1 MQSIILIAEDD
12 KKIAEGLEKFLKK
25 KGHKVLL
32 AHDGRKALDIVKK
45 QNINL
50 LLTDMVLPNMDGI
63 SLLKETKNRK
73 PEIEC
78 IMVTAHGTIEKAVE
92 ALKIGAYDFLI
103 KPVNVKRLG
112 ILIEKALEK
121 QVLILKN
128 IELQKKVEERF
139 GFKNIIGKGNEIKR
153 ILELVSQVSSR
164 NSNVL
169 IYGESGTGKELIAN
183 AIHYSG
189 NLPQSPFIKVNCS
202 VFNEGVLESELF
214 GHEKGSFTGAASQRI
229 GRFEMA
235 DGGTLF
241 LDEVS
246 EIPPSIQVKLLRVI
260 QEKEFE
266 RVGGSKTIKV
276 DVRIIASAN
285 KDLKELVKQEKF
297 REDLYYRL
305 NVVKIDIPPLRNRKE
320 DIPFLLNYFISKFN
334 KQYGTQ
340 IKGVTRKTLNLLLNY
355 YWPGNVREL
364 ENCIESAMVMA
375 KDEYLT
381 PKDLPEYVTSQS
393 ADNTSVVIDIGTPLK
408 EIEKNILTKTLELVK
423 GNKAKAAQLL
433 GIGVKTVHRKF
444 EEYGLK
450 PDRKS

>member
-1 MQSIILIAEDD
+1 MQSRILIVEDD
-12 KKIAEGLEKFLKK
+12 KKIADGFEKFLKK
-25 KGHKVLL
+25 KGHEVIL
-32 AHDGRKALDIVKK
+32 AHDGKKALDIIKK
-45 QNINL
+45 HNINL
-50 LLTDMVLPNMDGI
+50 VLTDLVLPRMDGI
-63 SLLKETKNRK
+63 NLLKEIKRIK

-78 IMVTAHGTIEKAVE
+78 VMITAHGTIEKAVE

-103 KPVNVKRLG
+103 KPVNIKRLG

-128 IELQKKVEERF
+128 IELQQKLEERF
-139 GFKNIIGKGNEIKR
+139 GFKNIIGKSKEIKK
-153 ILELVSQVSSR
+153 ILEVVTQVSSR

-189 NLPQSPFIKVNCS
+189 SSTQRAFIKVNCS

-235 DGGTLF
+235 NEGTLF

-246 EIPPSIQVKLLRVI
+246 EITPSTQVKLLRVL
-260 QEKEFE
+260 QEKQFE
-266 RVGGSKTIKV
+266 RVGGSKTIEV
-276 DVRIIASAN
+276 DVRIIAATN
-285 KDLKELVKQEKF
+285 QDLKELVRLGKF

-320 DIPFLLNYFISKFN
+320 DIPFLVNHFLTKFN
-334 KQYGTQ
+334 QQYQTH
-340 IKGVTRKTLNLLLNY
+340 IRGVTQKTLNMLLNY

-364 ENCIESAMVMA
+364 ENCIESSMVMA
-375 KDEYLT
+375 QDEYLT

-393 ADNTSVVIDIGTPLK
+393 SDEKSLIIDLGTSLK
-408 EIEKNILTKTLELVK
+408 DIEKLVLTKTLELVK

-450 PDRKS
+450 LVSKN